1 MSRIVIAPYHGRVSA
16 ARHIA
21 EALGGIRVKRLAS
34 RYRYRPGDVVINWGR
49 SDVERYPDML
59 NEPRSV
65 ENAIHKLSAFRAF
78 NAAAVPTVEWTTD
91 RATAEEWWSRGNNVL
106 CRAQLTGRG
115 GNGIVMMGANDVVG
129 HGEHANYDEFP
140 RAPLY
145 TKYFKHKDEFRIHV
159 WGGNVIDIQKKKLR
173 TEVRDKLRGPNMDD
187 VKDYVYSVRSY
198 ANGWIFAREGVACP
212 EQVSQAA
219 ISAVSALG
227 LHFGAVDIGW
237 NRQHSRAAVF
247 EVNTAPGI
255 EGTTLARYIGAI
267 RGEEA

>member
-21 EALGGIRVKRLAS
+21 EAVGGIRVKRLTS
-34 RYRYRPGDVVINWGR
+34 RYRYRDGDLVINWGR
-49 SDVERYPDML
+49 SDLPQYPDML
-59 NEPRSV
+59 NSPASV
-65 ENAIHKLSAFRAF
+65 LDAVNKLESLSVFQR
-78 NAAAVPTVEWTTD
+78 NDVPTVEWTRSSD
-91 RATAEEWWSRGNNVL
+91 VARNWLGVGDSVL
-106 CRAQLTGRG
+106 VRERVAGRG
-115 GNGIVMMGANDVVG
+115 GAGILLLTGLDPAGVPA
-129 HGEHANYDEFP
+129 
-140 RAPLY
+140 APLY

-173 TEVRDKLRGPNMDD
+173 TEARDRLRTAAPDEKRRAYAVRNH
-187 VKDYVYSVRSY
+187 

-227 LHFGAVDIGW
+227 LDFGAVDIGW
-237 NRQHSRAAVF
+237 NRHHNRAAVF

-255 EGTTLARYIGAI
+255 EGTTLQRYIEAI
-267 RGEEA
+267 RGELRR